1 MSDPISKSRRRG
13 NPYRR
18 QALAL
23 LGTAL
28 VVLTLFTLINTWINP
43 LWVTPSP
50 WTDESFAE
58 HRQIYRNL
66 RTAKAGLARSQ
77 PWDVALVGSS
87 RVAIGLDPEIPQW
100 GDLRVVNL
108 GISAGSITEN
118 AIIAEYVVER
128 QPELERVI
136 LGVDLTDL
144 TSEDDKAR
152 NAGFFDSPFSDRGSP
167 FERELRYRVGFS
179 SAEASYKTIK
189 AREEG
194 VVPPYTAKGH
204 WAHHRSADP
213 VRTILKRDS
222 IPFAIRYVRSRK
234 AELKISERK
243 VDALRHGLRACL
255 SAGVEMVIIIP
266 PNHAAYLVNMPLQGD
281 PDPFFM
287 LDRRKIVEVVAEENA
302 KFPKSP
308 PVIVWDFND
317 FHPLNAETIPEP
329 DEGPMKYW
337 VDGTHALETL
347 GTVMLSR
354 IHGWP
359 LEDPDEATYGRII
372 NIDNINDRE
381 AEIAKSYRRY
391 CEEHPEELAWIHSI
405 ASQFQ
410 DTSAATPP
418 R

>member
-1 MSDPISKSRRRG
+1 L
-13 NPYRR
+13 
-18 QALAL
+18 ALGL
-23 LGTAL
+23 LGTVL
-28 VVLTLFTLINTWINP
+28 VILGLFTLVNTWINP

-87 RVAIGLDPEIPQW
+87 RVAIGLDPDIPQW

-118 AIIAEYVVER
+118 AVIAEYVVER
-128 QPELERVI
+128 QPELKRVI
-136 LGVDLTDL
+136 LGLDLTDL
-144 TSEDDKAR
+144 TSEDDKAL
-152 NAGFFDSPFSDRGSP
+152 NAGFFDSPFSDRGNP
-167 FERELRYRVGFS
+167 FERELRYMVGFS
-179 SAEASYKTIK
+179 SAEASYKTLK
-189 AREEG
+189 ARDDG

-222 IPFAIRYVRSRK
+222 IPFAIRYVRLRK

-243 VDALRHGLRACL
+243 VEALRRGLRACL
-255 SAGVEMVIIIP
+255 GAGVEMVIIIP

-287 LDRRKIVEVVAEENA
+287 VERRKIVEVVAEENA
-302 KFPKSP
+302 KFPNSP
-308 PVIVWDFND
+308 PVVVWDFND
-317 FHPLNAETIPEP
+317 FHPLNAERIPKLG
-329 DEGPMKYW
+329 EGPMKYW

-359 LEDPDEATYGRII
+359 LEDPDEKTYGRII
-372 NIDNINDRE
+372 TPEDIDERETEIKDSYDRYLRE
-381 AEIAKSYRRY
+381 N
-391 CEEHPEELAWIHSI
+391 PGDVDWVQSI
-405 ASQFQ
+405 ARQYQ
-410 DTSAATPP
+410 NTSDEEAP

>member
-1 MSDPISKSRRRG
+1 M
-13 NPYRR
+13 
-18 QALAL
+18 ALGL
-23 LGTAL
+23 LGTA
-28 VVLTLFTLINTWINP
+28 VTVLTLFFVVNTWINP

-77 PWDVALVGSS
+77 RWDVAFVGSS
-87 RVAIGLDPEIPQW
+87 RVAIGLDPDIPQW

-118 AIIAEYVVER
+118 AIIAEYVVEH
-128 QPELERVI
+128 QPDLQRVI
-136 LGVDLTDL
+136 LGLDLTDL
-144 TSEDDKAR
+144 TSETDLAR

-167 FERELRYRVGFS
+167 FERELRYAIGFS
-179 SAEASYKTIK
+179 SAEASYKTLK
-189 AREEG
+189 AREDDA
-194 VVPPYTAKGH
+194 VPPYTAKGH

-222 IPFAIRYVRSRK
+222 IPYAIRYVRLRK
-234 AELKISERK
+234 AELHISERK
-243 VDALRHGLRACL
+243 VEALRRGLRACL
-255 SAGVEMVIIIP
+255 KAGVEMVIIIP
-266 PNHAAYLVNMPLQGD
+266 PNHAAYLVNMPMEGD

-302 KFPKSP
+302 RHPGSP
-308 PVIVWDFND
+308 PVVVWDFND
-317 FHPLNAETIPEP
+317 FHPLNSEPIPEP

-347 GTVMLSR
+347 GTVMLAR

-359 LEDPDEATYGRII
+359 LDDPDEATYGRVITVG
-372 NIDNINDRE
+372 NVDERE
-381 AEIAKSYRRY
+381 AEIEASYKRY
-391 CEEHPEELAWIHSI
+391 LRENPAEVDWIRSI
-405 ASQFQ
+405 AAQYQ
-410 DTSAATPP
+410 DTSAKGAS